1 MESFF
6 ENKLSIIDLFKITN
20 KKRNEEKITRYK
32 KKIIYKKI
40 DKKEN
45 KEVIEKENKP
55 KFNKRKA
62 INQVVNSIMK

>member
-40 DKKEN
+40 DKK
-45 KEVIEKENKP
+45 
-55 KFNKRKA
+55 RK
-62 INQVVNSIMK
+62 